1 MILVDPINDTTDRI
15 SWGWIAVLY
24 GVQTSNWLRT
34 HEASRLTGLSPST
47 LVRWA
52 ERGAIS
58 QIAGA
63 RRKDNAYLHPELEVI
78 RCVTHKMTERDGPPN
93 LRLVKAHIEDV
104 VYNGFR

>member
-1 MILVDPINDTTDRI
+1 MTLVDPIHDTIDRI

-24 GVQTSNWLRT
+24 GVQASNWLCT
-34 HEASRLTGLSPST
+34 SEASRLTGLSPAT

-58 QIAGA
+58 QITGS

-78 RCVTHKMTERDGPPN
+78 RRVTQEMTQRDTPPN